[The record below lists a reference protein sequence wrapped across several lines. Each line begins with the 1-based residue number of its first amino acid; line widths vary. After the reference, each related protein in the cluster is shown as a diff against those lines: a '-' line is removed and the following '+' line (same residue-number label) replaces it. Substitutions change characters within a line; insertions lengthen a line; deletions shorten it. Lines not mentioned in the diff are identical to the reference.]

1 MNKISDDPV
10 IILTITCM
18 QECCN
23 SNGLKCG
30 RFNLQSLS
38 KLCKSDPLQQNEK
51 NAKQE
56 EKYLIR
62 KLRRLIRY
70 KNKEMSFDYIQQGFK
85 FEIYVGLVKC
95 KKKSFIFSFKFAQYF
110 IANIIYIQEYNKRR
124 KIRIFYCTLIQLKWV
139 KCRRFG
145 TEKV

>member
-1 MNKISDDPV
+1 MNKISDDLV

-85 FEIYVGLVKC
+85 FEIYVRLVKC
-95 KKKSFIFSFKFAQYF
+95 KKKSFFFFKFAQYF
-110 IANIIYIQEYNKRR
+110 IANIKYIQKYNKRR
-124 KIRIFYCTLIQLKWV
+124 KFRIFFIALSYSLN
-139 KCRRFG
+139 G
-145 TEKV
+145 